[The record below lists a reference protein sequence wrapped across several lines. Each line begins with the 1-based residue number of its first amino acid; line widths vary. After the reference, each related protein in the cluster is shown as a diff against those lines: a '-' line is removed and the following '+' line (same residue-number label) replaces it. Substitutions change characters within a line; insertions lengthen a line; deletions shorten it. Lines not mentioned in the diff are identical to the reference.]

1 MYQSP
6 GHVDALHPVK
16 RRPHKHN
23 LLANKMKLTIGK
35 ICISERIN
43 AIAKRI
49 GCFLGCMAT
58 QLAVS
63 MLFTAA
69 PASAEN
75 WLVASEDFF
84 PPYNFTL
91 RGKRTGMD
99 TEIVEAMLKEIGVYP
114 VHRPL
119 AWPEVVHAHDEN
131 EVDVAFQF
139 FTSPRRL
146 ERGHLIGPY
155 RVGATVLMVRS
166 SSNIS
171 YTTIEDLRGL
181 QIGVVKGFEYTPEFD
196 NSRIFE
202 KINSSSNIV
211 SFRRLLLGRV
221 NAIAGDLQVLR
232 YLADSEGRTN
242 SVKILPKPLAMVPR
256 YISVPKARTEKAE
269 RLRAAYEKLKK
280 DGTIDAIVRNW
291 ER

>member
-1 MYQSP
+1 M
-6 GHVDALHPVK
+6 VVM
-16 RRPHKHN
+16 
-23 LLANKMKLTIGK
+23 LAAA
-35 ICISERIN
+35 S
-43 AIAKRI
+43 A
-49 GCFLGCMAT
+49 AT
-58 QLAVS
+58 LVVTAV
-63 MLFTAA
+63 
-69 PASAEN
+69 PARAEN
-75 WLVASEDFF
+75 WTVASEDFF

-99 TEIVEAMLKEIGVYP
+99 TEIVEALLKEIGVYP
-114 VHRPL
+114 VHRPMT
-119 AWPEVVHAHDEN
+119 WPEVVRAHDKN

-166 SSNIS
+166 DSTIG
-171 YTTIEDLRGL
+171 YTGIEDLRGL
-181 QIGVVKGFEYTPEFD
+181 RIGVVEGFEYTPEFD
-196 NSRIFE
+196 RSELFE
-202 KINSSSNIV
+202 KVDSSSNVV

-221 NAIAGDLQVLR
+221 DAIAGDLQVLT
-232 YLADSEGRTN
+232 YLAENEGRTG

-256 YISVPKARTEKAE
+256 YISVPKPRTENAE
-269 RLRAAYEKLKK
+269 RLRAAYEKLKT

>member
-1 MYQSP
+1 MNPRRNDLQNP
-6 GHVDALHPVK
+6 G
-16 RRPHKHN
+16 
-23 LLANKMKLTIGK
+23 GK
-35 ICISERIN
+35 SQIMTGLRIV
-43 AIAKRI
+43 
-49 GCFLGCMAT
+49 LGCAAMLVA
-58 QLAVS
+58 AA
-63 MLFTAA
+63 LFTAA
-69 PASAEN
+69 TPARAEN

-114 VHRPL
+114 VHRPMT
-119 AWPEVVHAHDEN
+119 WPEVVRAHDEN

-166 SSNIS
+166 DSDID
-171 YTTIEDLRGL
+171 YTRIEDLRGL
-181 QIGVVKGFEYTPEFD
+181 RIGVVEGFEYTPEFD
-196 NSRIFE
+196 KSGLFE
-202 KINSSSNIV
+202 KVESSSSVV

-221 NAIAGDLQVLR
+221 DAIAGDLQVLR
-232 YLADSEGRTN
+232 YLADNEGRTG
-242 SVKILPKPLAMVPR
+242 SVKILSKPLAMVPR
-256 YISVPKARTEKAE
+256 YISVPKPRTEKAQ

-280 DGTIDAIVRNW
+280 DGTIDAIIRNW

>member
-1 MYQSP
+1 MRVL
-6 GHVDALHPVK
+6 G
-16 RRPHKHN
+16 
-23 LLANKMKLTIGK
+23 I
-35 ICISERIN
+35 
-43 AIAKRI
+43 
-49 GCFLGCMAT
+49 FLGCVAT
-58 QLAVS
+58 LLVAALIFS
-63 MLFTAA
+63 TA
-69 PASAEN
+69 PARAEN

-114 VHRPL
+114 VHRPMT
-119 AWPEVVHAHDEN
+119 WPEVVRAHDEN

-166 SSNIS
+166 NSDIV
-171 YTTIEDLRGL
+171 YTGIEDLRGL
-181 QIGVVKGFEYTPEFD
+181 RVGVVEGFEYTPEFD
-196 NSRIFE
+196 KSEVFE
-202 KINSSSNIV
+202 KIPSSSSVV

-221 NAIAGDLQVLR
+221 DAIAGDLQVLK
-232 YLADSEGRTN
+232 YLADSEGRTA

-256 YISVPKARTEKAE
+256 YISVPKARADKAE
-269 RLRAAYEKLKK
+269 RLRAAYEKLKR
-280 DGTIDAIVRNW
+280 DGTIDTIIRNW
-291 ER
+291 DR